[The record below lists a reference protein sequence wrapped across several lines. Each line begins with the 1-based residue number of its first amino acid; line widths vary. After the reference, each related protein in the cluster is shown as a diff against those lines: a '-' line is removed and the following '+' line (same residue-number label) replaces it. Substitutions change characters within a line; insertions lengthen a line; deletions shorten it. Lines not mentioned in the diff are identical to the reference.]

1 MAAGSRGVLVGLAVA
16 AVVAV
21 LAVLLL
27 GRPSKA
33 AYTPMTATTLST
45 RLLTQP
51 ICYLPLAM
59 VGLALVGTLWSE
71 ASWSVRLQAV
81 SPTLKL
87 LMLPGLFW
95 HWVALALFIL
105 ACMTDW
111 FDGYV
116 ARRLDQVSPL
126 GRFLDPIADKL
137 VVAAVLLILVSVR
150 HIDGWA
156 ILAALII
163 LCREILV
170 SGLREFLAELRVG
183 VPVSML
189 AKWKTAV
196 QMIALGFLIV
206 ARPAS
211 ELPINA
217 MLIGEILLWLA
228 AGLTLITGYDYMM
241 IGLKH
246 MAAQQPANPPAGGSH
261 DAR

>member
-1 MAAGSRGVLVGLAVA
+1 MMNFANILTMSRIAAIPAIVGF
-16 AVVAV
+16 
-21 LAVLLL
+21 
-27 GRPSKA
+27 
-33 AYTPMTATTLST
+33 M
-45 RLLTQP
+45 
-51 ICYLPLAM
+51 
-59 VGLALVGTLWSE
+59 
-71 ASWSVRLQAV
+71 
-81 SPTLKL
+81 
-87 LMLPGLFW
+87 MLRAPGW
-95 HWVALALFIL
+95 HWVALALFVL
-105 ACMTDW
+105 ACATDW

-211 ELPINA
+211 ELPIDA
-217 MLIGEILLWLA
+217 MLIGEILLWVA
-228 AGLTLITGYDYMM
+228 AGLTLITGYDYMT

-246 MAAQQPANPPAGGSH
+246 MAADQRTNPGASRSP

>member
-1 MAAGSRGVLVGLAVA
+1 MLNFANIL
-16 AVVAV
+16 
-21 LAVLLL
+21 
-27 GRPSKA
+27 
-33 AYTPMTATTLST
+33 TLS
-45 RLLTQP
+45 RIAAIP
-51 ICYLPLAM
+51 AI
-59 VGLALVGTLWSE
+59 VGFMFLNG
-71 ASWSVRLQAV
+71 
-81 SPTLKL
+81 P
-87 LMLPGLFW
+87 FW
-95 HWVALALFIL
+95 HWVALVLFVL
-105 ACMTDW
+105 ACATDW

-116 ARRLDQVSPL
+116 ARRLLQVSRL

-137 VVAAVLLILVSVR
+137 VVAAVLMVLVSTR

-183 VPVSML
+183 VPVSIL

-206 ARPAS
+206 AKS
-211 ELPINA
+211 TYDLPIDA
-217 MLIGEILLWLA
+217 MLIGEVLLWIA

-246 MAAQQPANPPAGGSH
+246 MAAEQPANPHAGRPH
-261 DAR
+261 DIP

>member
-1 MAAGSRGVLVGLAVA
+1 MLNFANILTMSRIAAIPAIVGFM
-16 AVVAV
+16 
-21 LAVLLL
+21 LL
-27 GRPSKA
+27 KA
-33 AYTPMTATTLST
+33 P
-45 RLLTQP
+45 
-51 ICYLPLAM
+51 
-59 VGLALVGTLWSE
+59 V
-71 ASWSVRLQAV
+71 
-81 SPTLKL
+81 
-87 LMLPGLFW
+87 W

-105 ACMTDW
+105 ACVTDW

-137 VVAAVLLILVSVR
+137 VVAAVLMVLVSTR

-196 QMIALGFLIV
+196 QMIALGFLII
-206 ARPAS
+206 ARPDS
-211 ELPINA
+211 NLPIDT
-217 MLIGEILLWLA
+217 MIIGEVLLWIA
-228 AGLTLITGYDYMM
+228 AGLTLVTGYDYMT

-246 MAAQQPANPPAGGSH
+246 MAAQPPANPPARRQH
-261 DAR
+261 DAQ

>member
-1 MAAGSRGVLVGLAVA
+1 MLNFANILTMSRIAAIPAIVGFMML
-16 AVVAV
+16 
-21 LAVLLL
+21 
-27 GRPSKA
+27 KA
-33 AYTPMTATTLST
+33 P
-45 RLLTQP
+45 
-51 ICYLPLAM
+51 
-59 VGLALVGTLWSE
+59 V
-71 ASWSVRLQAV
+71 
-81 SPTLKL
+81 
-87 LMLPGLFW
+87 W
-95 HWVALALFIL
+95 HWVALALFVL
-105 ACMTDW
+105 ACVTDW

-137 VVAAVLLILVSVR
+137 VVAAVLLILVAIG

-189 AKWKTAV
+189 AKWKTTV

-206 ARPAS
+206 AKPAS
-211 ELPINA
+211 EVPINA
-217 MLIGEILLWLA
+217 MLIGEILLWIA
-228 AGLTLITGYDYMM
+228 AGLTLVTGYDYMT

-246 MAAQQPANPPAGGSH
+246 MAAQQPSSSDAGRPR
-261 DAR
+261 DR

>member
-1 MAAGSRGVLVGLAVA
+1 MLNFANILTMSRIAAIPAIVGF
-16 AVVAV
+16 
-21 LAVLLL
+21 
-27 GRPSKA
+27 
-33 AYTPMTATTLST
+33 M
-45 RLLTQP
+45 
-51 ICYLPLAM
+51 
-59 VGLALVGTLWSE
+59 
-71 ASWSVRLQAV
+71 
-81 SPTLKL
+81 
-87 LMLPGLFW
+87 MLHAPVW
-95 HWVALALFIL
+95 HWVALALFVL
-105 ACMTDW
+105 ACATDW

-137 VVAAVLLILVSVR
+137 VVAAVLMILVSVR

-196 QMIALGFLIV
+196 QMVALGFLIV

-211 ELPINA
+211 ELPIDA
-217 MLIGEILLWLA
+217 MLIGEILLWVA
-228 AGLTLITGYDYMM
+228 AGLTLITGYDYMT

-246 MAAQQPANPPAGGSH
+246 MAADQRTNPGASRSP